1 MLLKVRFTCWRGLA
15 GAIALTAVS
24 SATAFAENA
33 KANAPIPSAT
43 LALMAAKN
51 TSPSAPVLIRTY
63 TKEAELEIWKLAKDG
78 RYVHIKTFPLC
89 RWSGQL
95 GPKQTQGDRQVP
107 EGFYSIAR
115 RQMNP
120 NSHYY
125 LSFDIGFPN
134 VYDKAHGA
142 SGGYLM
148 VHGTCSSAGCYAMTD
163 KQIGEI
169 YAIARE
175 AFAGGQQAFQFQ
187 AFPFRVSAQNMARYR
202 LDKNIDFWR
211 QLKEGSDRFEAAGE
225 EPIVKVVD
233 GRYTFAPSRDPEKE
247 AAAQTFHAEEEEK
260 IASLISDGSAAIRT
274 TYSDGGQ
281 HPAFAALSKQ
291 GADLGDVSRPEAL
304 AFAGQEV
311 VVVPSGKK
319 KVVFAQAKAAEPPP
333 EPAGKDA
340 CIALPIRSIGAEDL
354 LFSARPLGCGRAQTV
369 SGSLMATD
377 AARIL
382 PPPFKPP
389 ALEVA
394 ASR

>member
-1 MLLKVRFTCWRGLA
+1 MLLKVGFTSWRGLA
-15 GAIALTAVS
+15 GAIAVTAVS
-24 SATAFAENA
+24 GAPAFAENA

-51 TSPSAPVLIRTY
+51 TSPSAPVHPHLQEGSRARNLETR
-63 TKEAELEIWKLAKDG
+63 EGRALHPHQDVSALPLVGPARAETDARRPSGAG
-78 RYVHIKTFPLC
+78 RLLF
-89 RWSGQL
+89 
-95 GPKQTQGDRQVP
+95 DR
-107 EGFYSIAR
+107 R

-120 NSHYY
+120 NSHDY

-134 VYDKAHGA
+134 V
-142 SGGYLM
+142 
-148 VHGTCSSAGCYAMTD
+148 TT
-163 KQIGEI
+163 
-169 YAIARE
+169 R
-175 AFAGGQQAFQFQ
+175 
-187 AFPFRVSAQNMARYR
+187 RMARR
-202 LDKNIDFWR
+202 VAISWCTAPARRPVLRNDR
-211 QLKEGSDRFEAAGE
+211 QANRRDLCDRARSFRRRPAGLSVPGLSVPHERAEHGQISHSTRISIFGGSSKKARTGSRPTGE

-247 AAAQTFHAEEEEK
+247 KAAQAFHAEEEEK

-274 TYSDGGQ
+274 TYFDGGQ

-311 VVVPSGKK
+311 IVVPSRKK

-354 LFSARPLGCGRAQTV
+354 LFSPRPLGCGRAQTV
-369 SGSLMATD
+369 SGSLMATG
-377 AARIL
+377 ASRIL
-382 PPPFKPP
+382 PPPFEPP
-389 ALEVA
+389 ALE
-394 ASR
+394 SRRR